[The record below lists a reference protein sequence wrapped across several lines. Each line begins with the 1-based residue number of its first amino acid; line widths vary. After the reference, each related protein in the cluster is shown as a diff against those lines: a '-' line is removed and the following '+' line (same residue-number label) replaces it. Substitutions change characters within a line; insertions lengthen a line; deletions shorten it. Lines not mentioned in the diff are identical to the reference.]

1 MIEMWSGRPAL
12 SEAVTA
18 MDFALVDESFAK
30 LLKRHQDYCETM
42 QESSAFFNVVLVRSQ
57 NCGLR

>member
-1 MIEMWSGRPAL
+1 
-12 SEAVTA
+12 

-42 QESSAFFNVVLVRSQ
+42 QESSTFFSAVLVRSQ
-57 NCGLR
+57 RRSLPV